1 VKVLFAPDWREG
13 NAYQDLLANALANEG
28 VEVVF
33 SSGYK
38 RGLPIKRG
46 LTRSGADI
54 VHCHWPEAYYPVRND
69 SLDWLRCRRF
79 PLDLWLASQCI
90 RFVTTA
96 HNLLPHERPDT
107 RAVRRNQAYAYRRS
121 AVVFAHSE
129 ATARQLKGQF
139 GVDPERI
146 VVVPHGD
153 LSQPLGQPICA
164 REARSRLGLGSEPIC
179 LMIGVVRPYKGIE
192 EVIDYWKQHNPP
204 CILAIAGKPESERYA
219 QDLMALAAGH
229 PGIKL
234 RLGWVSDEDFRLWLS
249 ASDCATFNYRQVL
262 TSGAATVVRS
272 WGIPLLLPYRLE
284 TIDLGEPHP
293 LVIRFKDLE
302 MDFSDSLRR
311 ALSTK
316 SDWKAAQDWRER
328 TNWSKVAKLTTEAYR
343 RVLGER

>member
-13 NAYQDLLANALANEG
+13 NAYQALLAQALANEG

-38 RGLPIKRG
+38 RGLPLKRG

-54 VHCHWPEAYYPVRND
+54 VHCHWPEAYYPIRND

-79 PLDLWLASQCI
+79 PFDLWLASQKI

-96 HNLLPHERPDT
+96 HNLLPHERPDSP
-107 RAVRRNQAYAYRRS
+107 AIRRNQAYAYGRS

-129 ATARQLKGQF
+129 ATVCQLKGQF
-139 GVDPERI
+139 GVDPKRI
-146 VVVPHGD
+146 VIVPHGD
-153 LSQPLGQPICA
+153 LSQPLGEPVCTG
-164 REARSRLGLGSEPIC
+164 EARARLGLGHEDIC

-192 EVIDYWKQHNPP
+192 GVIEYWKQHSPP
-204 CILAIAGKPESERYA
+204 CTLAIVGKPESPRYA
-219 QDLMALAAGH
+219 GELTALTTGH

-234 RLGWVSDEDFRLWLS
+234 HLNWVSDEDFRFWLS
-249 ASDCATFNYRQVL
+249 VANCALFNYRQVL
-262 TSGAATVVRS
+262 TSGAASIVRS
-272 WGIPLLLPYRLE
+272 WGIPLLIPYRLE
-284 TIDLGEPHP
+284 SVDLGEPSP

-311 ALSTK
+311 ALLTK
-316 SDWKAAQDWRER
+316 SDWNSAQDWRER
-328 TNWSKVAKLTTEAYR
+328 TAWSTVAKLSVAAYR
-343 RVLGER
+343 RVLAGQ